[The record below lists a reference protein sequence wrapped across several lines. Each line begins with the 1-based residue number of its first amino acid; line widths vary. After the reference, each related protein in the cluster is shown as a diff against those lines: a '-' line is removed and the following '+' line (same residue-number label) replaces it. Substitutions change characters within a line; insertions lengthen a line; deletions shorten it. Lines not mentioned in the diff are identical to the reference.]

1 MNAKLVE
8 LFTNL
13 IPFAVILGIGLIV
26 SWIFFYLRK
35 RDIFGGFIG
44 GTVIAILGALLGIYA
59 DKFILDY
66 IIKGLQFLVY
76 HFNVNIIAGF
86 IGAYI
91 AVYITNKLNHD
102 KKRDRY

>member
-1 MNAKLVE
+1 MSTKLLE
-8 LFTNL
+8 LLTSL
-13 IPFAVILGIGLIV
+13 IPFAVILFIGLIV
-26 SWIFFYLRK
+26 SWIFYFIRK
-35 RDIFGGFIG
+35 RDIFGGFVG

-66 IIKGLQFLVY
+66 VIKALQFLVY
-76 HFNVNIIAGF
+76 HFNVNIIASF

-102 KKRDRY
+102 KKRDRF